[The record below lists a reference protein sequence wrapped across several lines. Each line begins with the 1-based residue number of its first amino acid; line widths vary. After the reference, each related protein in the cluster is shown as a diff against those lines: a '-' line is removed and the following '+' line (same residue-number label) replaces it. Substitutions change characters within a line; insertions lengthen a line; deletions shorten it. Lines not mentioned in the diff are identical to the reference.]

1 MAVASAEGEAV
12 MNRKHERAGL
22 IDLGAASVETKG
34 ATQGNDDHVG
44 GLIRKEGLSND

>member
-1 MAVASAEGEAV
+1 
-12 MNRKHERAGL
+12 MNREQEHSDL